1 MHIPRKLISLFC
13 VLYMSVLSAGI
24 FATEW
29 NSFIVNFDKDLYGK
43 GIQTWQIMPCDDQW
57 VYFANKNGMVQ
68 FDGCTW
74 SLFPMN
80 NFLDVRSVLPSV
92 AKERIYVGGV
102 NEFGFYELGTDGALE
117 YHCMSD
123 TLEGDIRYLGNVWGI
138 YEVDNMLYL
147 QGDNRVVKH
156 WDGRYAVVQMEGKID
171 CSNLIGGVLYVGTD
185 NGVWVLVGNAFLPLQ
200 GAEALKGKR
209 IRGILP
215 YREGVLVVTAYDG
228 LYYCDGYSMVPFI
241 TGAEDFIKDNEVFC
255 AAKQGDKIALGTIHK
270 GVLLMDCR
278 SGSLDYFNENN
289 GLWNNTVLSLAFDEN
304 GNLWAGLDRGV
315 SYISLNSSLTNLY
328 SHPRSWGTG
337 YTAAV
342 EGGRLYL
349 GTNRGLYYTDYP
361 VELGDGV
368 PDIRPVQGSSG
379 QVWKLCH
386 IGTDLLCL
394 HDRGIFLVEGTSLRR
409 ITDITGAWNC
419 QLVEGR
425 EDLMYVGV
433 YDGIYLM
440 EKRDGQ
446 WSIKCKIKGISDSCR
461 LFEQES
467 CRVLWIGNI
476 DHVTRI
482 ALNDSLTEVV
492 EYKEYYKDAGFPTE
506 RDVYVS
512 EVEGKIYFA
521 TPCGI
526 YRYDAAGD
534 RMVSCAAMDSVLN
547 GAAHY
552 SRLMEW
558 GNDRVISLSPY
569 EICIASMSAGGR
581 KDGEESMIIPIRQSF
596 MEVVPG
602 FETIIP
608 LSDSLMIIPTE
619 GGFAQF
625 RIPAVGSKEG
635 RRQTIRIKSMYLTY
649 PKDSLVYTA
658 NFLQAKPK
666 PRVDYAHNSVRFDYG
681 IPFMEAINT
690 PQYQYRLNG
699 GRWSDFTPV
708 SAKEY
713 SNLPHGN
720 YTFEVRTTFPDGT
733 MSADSLP
740 FSILPPWY
748 FTVWAYGCYAVLVVL
763 TLWAAYRW
771 ERRRVSRE
779 KQQALVEKDR
789 QMHRMEQEYEEE
801 KARQE
806 KQIMLLEKEKLEHD
820 LQHKSQELANL
831 MINFLRKNEMLAD
844 IKSEILKVS
853 STLKGN
859 GARQGR
865 QQLLLINSR
874 IDDNMQSDEVLARI
888 EQQFDLIH
896 NNFMKRLHARHPDL
910 SNNECMMC
918 AYLKMNLSTK
928 EIAPLLNISVRGVE
942 TMRYRMRKKFG
953 LEREDSLVDY
963 LNHLP

>member
-1 MHIPRKLISLFC
+1 MSTARKIILLLCAFFVSSLPTRVF
-13 VLYMSVLSAGI
+13 G
-24 FATEW
+24 TDW
-29 NSFIVNFDKDLYGK
+29 NSFIVNFDKNLYGK
-43 GIQTWQIMPCDDQW
+43 GIQTWQIAPYDDQW

-80 NFLDVRSVLPSV
+80 NFLDVRSVLSSV
-92 AKERIYVGGV
+92 SQKRIYVGGV
-102 NEFGFYELGTDGALE
+102 NEFGYYEPGADGALE

-123 TLEGDIRYLGNVWGI
+123 TLESDIRYLGNVWGI

-147 QGDNRVVKH
+147 QGDNRIVKH
-156 WDGRYAVVQMEGKID
+156 WDGNYSLVQMKGKID
-171 CSNLIGGVLYVGTD
+171 CSSLIGGVLYVGTD
-185 NGVWVLVGNAFLPLQ
+185 NGVQVLVGNAFLPLR

-228 LYYCDGYSMVPFI
+228 LYYCDGYVMMPYL

-270 GVLLMDCR
+270 GVLLVDCE

-289 GLWNNTVLSLAFDEN
+289 GLWNNTVLSLAFDET

-315 SYISLNSSLTNLY
+315 SYICLNSPLTNLY
-328 SHPRSWGTG
+328 SRPWSWGTG

-342 EGGRLYL
+342 ESGHLYL

-361 VELGDGV
+361 VTRGDGV
-368 PDIRPVQGSSG
+368 PDIRQVSGSSG
-379 QVWKLCH
+379 QVWNLCR
-386 IGTDLLCL
+386 IGNDLLCL

-409 ITDITGAWNC
+409 ITDIAGAWSC
-419 QLVEGR
+419 QLVEGH

-433 YDGIYLM
+433 YDGIYLV
-440 EKRDGQ
+440 KKSGGSWQ
-446 WSIKCKIKGISDSCR
+446 VVCKIKGISDSCR

-467 CRVLWIGNI
+467 RRVLWIGNI

-482 ALNDSLTEVV
+482 VLNDNLTEVV
-492 EYKEYYKDAGFPTE
+492 EYREYYKDAGFPTE

-512 EVEGKIYFA
+512 KVRGKIYFA
-521 TPCGI
+521 TPSGI
-526 YRYDAAGD
+526 YQYNAGLD
-534 RMVSCAAMDSVLN
+534 KMVPCTAMDAVLN
-547 GAAHY
+547 GEAHY

-558 GNDRVISLSPY
+558 GKERIISLSPY
-569 EICIASMSAGGR
+569 EICVTSVRGDGR
-581 KDGEESMIIPIRQSF
+581 EEVGEPMVIPIRQSF

-619 GGFAQF
+619 DGFARF
-625 RIPAVGSKEG
+625 RIPAEGKEEG
-635 RRQTIRIKSMYLTY
+635 RRQTIRIKNMYLTY

-658 NFLQAKPK
+658 NFLQAKPS
-666 PRVDYAHNSVRFDYG
+666 PRVDYAYNSVRFDYG
-681 IPFMEAINT
+681 IPFMETINN
-690 PQYQYRLNG
+690 PQYQYRLNHG
-699 GRWSDFTPV
+699 KWSEPTSMPT
-708 SAKEY
+708 KEY
-713 SNLPHGN
+713 SNLPYGD
-720 YTFEVRTTFPDGT
+720 YAFEVRTTFPDGT
-733 MSADSLP
+733 LASDRLS

-748 FTVWAYGCYAVLVVL
+748 HTIWAYCCYVVLVL
-763 TLWAAYRW
+763 LAMWAAYRW
-771 ERRRVSRE
+771 ERLRVSRE
-779 KQQALVEKDR
+779 KQQAVVEKDR

-831 MINFLRKNEMLAD
+831 MINFLRKNEMLTD
-844 IKSEILKVS
+844 IKAEILKVS
-853 STLKGN
+853 ASLKGD

-865 QQLLLINSR
+865 QQLLLINNR
-874 IDDNMQSDEVLARI
+874 IDANMQSDEVLARI

-910 SNNECMMC
+910 SNNERMMC

-942 TMRYRMRKKFG
+942 TMRYRLRKKFG

-963 LNHLP
+963 LNRLL